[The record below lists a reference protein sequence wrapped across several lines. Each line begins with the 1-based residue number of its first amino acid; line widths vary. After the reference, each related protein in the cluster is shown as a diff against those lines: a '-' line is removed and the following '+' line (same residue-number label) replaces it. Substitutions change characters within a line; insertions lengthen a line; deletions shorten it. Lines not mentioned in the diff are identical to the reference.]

1 VHRLVLPAVLPFAVD
16 RQLGLAP
23 RLGAHTPR
31 SVGLVR
37 SRKVP
42 DGRPPEPVVRH
53 ARFTSFPIGPDA
65 GSRPLSTLFE
75 RMPHPVHSRSTDPI
89 YRSDPPTLGNVHPCM
104 AR

>member
-65 GSRPLSTLFE
+65 GFPAPQYPL
-75 RMPHPVHSRSTDPI
+75 RTDAAPGSFPI
-89 YRSDPPTLGNVHPCM
+89 RRSDPPIIGNVHPCM